1 MSFHF
6 GLRETTGG
14 PDRTARFSFP
24 EMFRCAGV
32 LVCVLLVLLT
42 GFVAVAHFHANRSG
56 SADRSCS
63 LCALAHAG
71 VAPNSISQPLPVPA
85 RVWPKAPR
93 PLSILFFSF
102 PLTSFVLRRRAKT
115 ASPVLALQILGATM
129 SALFITPLRA
139 AFLIGFLSVL
149 SVCGFA
155 QSAGNSTSVEGTV
168 LDPSGAVVP
177 NATVEIRNPV
187 SQFERTTTTNST
199 GGFSIPNVPF
209 NPYHLMVKVEGF
221 APYIHD
227 IDVRSLVPVSV
238 TIKLQLESS
247 ET

>member
-71 VAPNSISQPLPVPA
+71 VAPNSISQPLPVFTRSSVAESAAPA
-85 RVWPKAPR
+85 QHSLLLVSSNFIR
-93 PLSILFFSF
+93 P
-102 PLTSFVLRRRAKT
+102 PPHA
-115 ASPVLALQILGATM
+115 
-129 SALFITPLRA
+129 
-139 AFLIGFLSVL
+139 
-149 SVCGFA
+149 
-155 QSAGNSTSVEGTV
+155 
-168 LDPSGAVVP
+168 
-177 NATVEIRNPV
+177 
-187 SQFERTTTTNST
+187 
-199 GGFSIPNVPF
+199 
-209 NPYHLMVKVEGF
+209 
-221 APYIHD
+221 
-227 IDVRSLVPVSV
+227 
-238 TIKLQLESS
+238 
-247 ET
+247 